1 MVRSF
6 NGKTPKIARSAFVS
20 KTGYIVRDVEMGD
33 SCIIAAGSLMRQ
45 G

>member
-6 NGKTPKIARSAFVS
+6 NGKPPKIARSAFIS
-20 KTGYIVRDVEMGD
+20 EAAYIIGDVEMGD